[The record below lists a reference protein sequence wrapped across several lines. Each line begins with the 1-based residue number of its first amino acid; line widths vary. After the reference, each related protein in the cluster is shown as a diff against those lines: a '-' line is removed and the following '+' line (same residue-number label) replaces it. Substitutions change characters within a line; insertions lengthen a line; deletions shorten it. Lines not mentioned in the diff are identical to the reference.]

1 MRFSRVQTTNLGSKA
16 LFPQCQASK
25 QCAVMSPESFKQEMK
40 TTNLCPDVDG
50 RWVGGAHVVCV
61 AGLDVG
67 ELLGHLGEYNR
78 LVLLRVLLQDV
89 DHALVPRL
97 CRVRPRP
104 VCDCELQ
111 GSASSLTA
119 HTRENVGGMCTCVYA
134 REREPAGASV
144 NTVGSHPSP
153 CSIRKFCA
161 QWMAGVAMT
170 VLR

>member
-1 MRFSRVQTTNLGSKA
+1 
-16 LFPQCQASK
+16 
-25 QCAVMSPESFKQEMK
+25 
-40 TTNLCPDVDG
+40 
-50 RWVGGAHVVCV
+50 VVCV

-134 REREPAGASV
+134 RERACRCEREYGGFSSLTLLNQKVLCPVDGWSRHDSLEMKPVVCELDRGFGTVRDSSLTCASRLATEESRV
-144 NTVGSHPSP
+144 
-153 CSIRKFCA
+153 
-161 QWMAGVAMT
+161 
-170 VLR
+170 